1 MILDLNANLNQL
13 IRILIF
19 EMAEL
24 NNEDYIWSI
33 KNGDFES
40 ISKHIESVI
49 ICCLLEI

>member
-1 MILDLNANLNQL
+1 MILDLNANLNQFL
-13 IRILIF
+13 LILIIK
-19 EMAEL
+19 MAEM

-49 ICCLLEI
+49 MFVFEI